1 MKGNPLMTDQSI
13 EQEIQ
18 AKGLTAPRITPE
30 LRQYAIARVMRECDS
45 ELLMDIL
52 GLGE

>member
-1 MKGNPLMTDQSI
+1 MPDNLQ
-13 EQEIQ
+13 
-18 AKGLTAPRITPE
+18 GLDDIPAPRITPE